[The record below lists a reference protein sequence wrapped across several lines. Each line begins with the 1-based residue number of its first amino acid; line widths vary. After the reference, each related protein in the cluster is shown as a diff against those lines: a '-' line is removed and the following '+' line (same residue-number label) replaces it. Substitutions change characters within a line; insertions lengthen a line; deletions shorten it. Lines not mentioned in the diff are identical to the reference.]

1 MITQN
6 SPVIAHPRVYN
17 ILFVEHDAV
26 VMLATSV
33 TATTRVLAVLANT
46 TVSGRH
52 VSALLAV
59 LLQVG
64 RLYTIS
70 RTKYKRFA

>member
-1 MITQN
+1 MARSQPIRDTI
-6 SPVIAHPRVYN
+6 SN

-26 VMLATSV
+26 MVLATSV

-52 VSALLAV
+52 VSTLLAV

-64 RLYTIS
+64 RLHTNYRR
-70 RTKYKRFA
+70 RT